1 MVECKRNMT
10 KKEIE
15 YIIENLKE
23 IIKAKR
29 LIDTL

>member
-1 MVECKRNMT
+1 MFKCERSMK

-15 YIIENLKE
+15 CLVKNLKE

>member
-1 MVECKRNMT
+1 MFKCERSMK